1 MSKANPEYVTVQEA
15 VRRHYGSRAAVMKWV
30 KAGAVRN
37 YFDDE
42 TRRRMVCAEDCE
54 ARVEA
59 RHRREPA
66 PVTEEEIIDR
76 LAETI
81 ASKAPALSPEGRA
94 KLAELLR

>member
-1 MSKANPEYVTVQEA
+1 MSKVNPEFVTVQEA
-15 VRRHYGSRAAVMKWV
+15 VKRGYGSRAAVMKWV
-30 KAGAVRN
+30 KASAVRN
-37 YFDDE
+37 YFDNE

-59 RHRREPA
+59 RSLREPV
-66 PVTEEEIIDR
+66 PLTEQEIIDH

-81 ASKAPALSPEGRA
+81 AHKAPALSPEGRA